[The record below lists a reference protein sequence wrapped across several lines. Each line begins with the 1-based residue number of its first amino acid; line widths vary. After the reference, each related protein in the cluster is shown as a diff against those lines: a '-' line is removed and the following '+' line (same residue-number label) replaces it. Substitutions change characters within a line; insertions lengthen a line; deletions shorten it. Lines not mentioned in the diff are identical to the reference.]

1 MPSLYCPNNVLPANR
16 QRTKNNNL
24 FKIVLF
30 ILISTSIFA
39 QEIDKQS
46 CTYEGKKLYGRVKIV
61 ENFPDITIEVVEQ
74 LPDIDIKIVEHFPE
88 KCGEWELVENF
99 PDLKVKIVQHNADL
113 KVKFVRNFPGL
124 K

>member
-1 MPSLYCPNNVLPANR
+1 MK
-16 QRTKNNNL
+16 QL
-24 FKIVLF
+24 FLILLF
-30 ILISTSIFA
+30 ISTSIFA

-61 ENFPDITIEVVEQ
+61 ENFPDITIQIVDN
-74 LPDIDIKIVEHFPE
+74 LADIDVKVVEHFPE

-99 PDLKVKIVQHNADL
+99 PDLKVKIVENNANI
-113 KVKFVRNFPGL
+113 KIRFVDHFPGL